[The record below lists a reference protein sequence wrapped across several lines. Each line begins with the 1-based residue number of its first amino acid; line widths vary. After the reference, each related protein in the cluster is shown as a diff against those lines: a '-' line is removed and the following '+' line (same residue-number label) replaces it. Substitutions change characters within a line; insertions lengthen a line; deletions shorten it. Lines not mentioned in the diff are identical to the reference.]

1 MALVKGDFKLSPES
15 EKILNTVRPDLQ
27 RVIRRAAELTTV
39 PFAVVSGNRTQAEQD
54 RLYAQG
60 RTRPGLVITW
70 TRNSNHIG
78 GAAIDFSAVDKAGK
92 PTNHLKHTWN
102 ADYYKP
108 IAETILAAGKE
119 LGIGVEW
126 PLWRKGD
133 WGHIQLTKPYRPL
146 TSTEKLKADQGPY
159 QKLTTPDVVATKEQ
173 SGNIGGVDEKVPVL
187 QSGGG
192 DKGSRNTVVVPD
204 KSKKAKEVRQ
214 EASRVAGPGVPR
226 MQQPSGKPN
235 VPHNEGKDGLPL
247 AKTRTEGGRGGQA
260 TLPAASY
267 RPPEPGEHSENLSRP
282 EAAVA
287 FLEGM
292 GWEKHQAAAIVANGV
307 WESGGKTYLETKAL
321 GDQGTAHG
329 AFQWRKDRYSGP
341 NGLLSFTL
349 THCPGHSSSEPWVQ
363 LKYAHWEL
371 TEGNEKRAGA
381 MIKEAKTLEDAV
393 KGAISFLRPV
403 HFTWEAPEK
412 GHGFQRRLEIAQ
424 WIMGQ
429 RKSPQ

>member
-1 MALVKGDFKLSPES
+1 MNKGEFKLSPES

-27 RVIRRAAELTTV
+27 RVIRRAAELTTT
-39 PFAVVSGNRTQAEQD
+39 PFAVVSGNRTQAQQD
-54 RLYAQG
+54 HLYAQG
-60 RTRPGLVITW
+60 RTRPGMVITW

-102 ADYYKP
+102 AEHYKP
-108 IAETILAAGKE
+108 IAETILKAGKE

-126 PLWRKGD
+126 PLWKKGD
-133 WGHIQLTKPYRPL
+133 WGHIQLVKPYKPL
-146 TSTEKLKADQGPY
+146 TSTDKLKADQGPY
-159 QKLTTPDVVATKEQ
+159 KPVEAPKEEQ
-173 SGNIGGVDEKVPVL
+173 
-187 QSGGG
+187 
-192 DKGSRNTVVVPD
+192 
-204 KSKKAKEVRQ
+204 
-214 EASRVAGPGVPR
+214 RVNMPK
-226 MQQPSGKPN
+226 Q
-235 VPHNEGKDGLPL
+235 D
-247 AKTRTEGGRGGQA
+247 
-260 TLPAASY
+260 
-267 RPPEPGEHSENLSRP
+267 LSRP

-307 WESGGKTYLETKAL
+307 WESGGKTFLETKAL

-329 AFQWRKDRYSGP
+329 AFQWRNDRYSGP

-363 LKYAHWEL
+363 LKFAHHEL
-371 TEGNEKRAGA
+371 TQGNEKRAGN
-381 MIKEAKTLEDAV
+381 MIKEAKTLEEAT
-393 KGAISFLRPV
+393 KGAIAFLRPV

-412 GHGFQRRLEIAQ
+412 GHGFKRRLEIGQ

-429 RKSPQ
+429 RSKP